1 MNFTGTISIS
11 SGHVLS
17 AFFSADTVKA
27 SSPSM
32 TYISKKD
39 IPIFLKELE
48 IIMDDPDILDDAFRG
63 EQQS

>member
-1 MNFTGTISIS
+1 
-11 SGHVLS
+11 LS